1 MSLRSDHKAL
11 VFVGAIAVLG
21 AGVRVMRA
29 ATGGKSVAAQ
39 PALEHQLAA
48 ADSARMQQGRGR
60 SAAKRGKGGGRR
72 GRGASDSS
80 DQRPPTKSKLD
91 LDVAT
96 AAQVDLL
103 PGVTPMMARRIV
115 ADRMMRGPFMSK
127 DGLRR
132 VPGVGPRLMQQLD
145 TLITFSGTFAPSS
158 PADTVIVPRKK
169 MRARSAMPPVVLR
182 KSAPPRAPSLRGA
195 ADSCWLVPVSSALR
209 RRAT

>member
-29 ATGGKSVAAQ
+29 ATGAKSVAAQ

-48 ADSARMQQGRGR
+48 ADSARVQQGRGR
-60 SAAKRGKGGGRR
+60 SAAKRGGRR

-115 ADRMMRGPFMSK
+115 ADRMMRGPFTSK

-132 VPGVGPRLMQQLD
+132 VAGVGPRLLQQLD

-169 MRARSAMPPVVLR
+169 MRPRSATPPVVLR
-182 KSAPPRAPSLRGA
+182 KSAPPRAPSLRAA
-195 ADSCWLVPVSSALR
+195 ADNCWLVPVSSVLR